1 MKVRVKL
8 MTINNVPASAL
19 GDDPEKVIKKARDA
33 VAAVLAIQGE
43 DDIYIGE
50 IELVE
55 DDEERKYS

>member
-19 GDDPEKVIKKARDA
+19 GDDPEKVIKKAWDA
-33 VAAVLAIQGE
+33 AAAVLALQGP
-43 DDIYIGE
+43 DDIYIEE

-55 DDEERKYS
+55 DYEERKYS